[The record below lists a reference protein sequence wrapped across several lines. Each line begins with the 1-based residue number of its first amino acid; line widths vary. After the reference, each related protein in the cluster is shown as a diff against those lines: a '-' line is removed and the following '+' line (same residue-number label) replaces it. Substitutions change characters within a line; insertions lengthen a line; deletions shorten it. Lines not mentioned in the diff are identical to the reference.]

1 MPASSQSRRPA
12 ALEQAF
18 ELIERTRMRGLPML
32 HPALRVEALG
42 FAPLAG
48 ADDGATLGIL
58 ITPWFMNLIVLPR
71 DDAPALAV
79 GRVRARNIGGERLEF
94 IGAHE
99 ASFGA
104 YEMCS
109 LFSPMFAFADHAAAR
124 ATAVEALKALRAAET
139 PAQPGRRAF
148 LTGAVRR

>member
-1 MPASSQSRRPA
+1 MPVSIQQRRPA
-12 ALEQAF
+12 ALAQAF
-18 ELIERTRMRGLPML
+18 ALIERTRMRGLPML

-48 ADDGATLGIL
+48 ADDGTTLGIL
-58 ITPWFMNLIVLPR
+58 ITPWFMNLIVLPH
-71 DDAPALAV
+71 DDAPALAPGCV
-79 GRVRARNIGGERLEF
+79 RQRVIGGERLAF

-124 ATAVEALKALRAAET
+124 ATAVEALKVLRAVDT
-139 PAQPGRRAF
+139 PAQPSRRAF